1 MAILTFVAPRQIDRQ
16 TASGVGAVIAIVVV
30 YVVALQ
36 GERALPVFWVVG
48 VAFGFIVQRSRF
60 CFVSGF
66 RDLFLMHQG
75 RMMRGILAGLV
86 VATLGFAMVMST
98 VVPNPGTIA
107 MGRAVLPSDA
117 HILPLG
123 IATVVGGM
131 MFGIGM
137 VLAGGCV
144 SGTLY
149 RMGEGYVG
157 SWVALGGVMVG
168 LYAMNRT
175 WNWWW
180 DISISS
186 NPLVW
191 LPTSLSYTGALVLTL
206 GLLTLTLLAVE
217 WWEKRSQYAGFTVP
231 ITVRH
236 ASGESATPTNDLV
249 RLYRAVFRT
258 EWTPIVGGVLLAVV
272 NVLLFIRY
280 RPLGVVGEIS
290 RWSSDIADSAGG
302 GVGTLKGLD
311 GLAGCVARAMEG
323 TWFTDAFMLNAGI
336 IVGAFAAALLSRE
349 FKLRVPRQRR
359 RYVQSLGGG
368 MVMGYGAGLGLGCTI
383 GAFFSAIPSLALNG
397 WVYAASLAVGAYIGV
412 IIIRRFP

>member
-1 MAILTFVAPRQIDRQ
+1 MIMGMTTLTSVAPRQIDRQ
-16 TASGVGAVIAIVVV
+16 TAAGAGVVIAIGVV
-30 YVVALQ
+30 YLVALR
-36 GERALPVFWVVG
+36 GDRALPVFWALG

-60 CFVSGF
+60 CFVAGF

-86 VATLGFAMVMST
+86 VATLGFAMIMAT
-98 VVPNPGTIA
+98 VVPNPGN
-107 MGRAVLPSDA
+107 GVLPSDA

-123 IATVVGGM
+123 IATVIGGL

-180 DISISS
+180 DVSIASDS
-186 NPLVW
+186 FVW
-191 LPTSLSYTGALVLTL
+191 LPTNLGYTGALVLTF
-206 GLLTLTLLAVE
+206 GLLALALLAVG
-217 WWEKRSQYAGFTVP
+217 WWEKRSPYAGFSIPV
-231 ITVRH
+231 TVRH
-236 ASGESATPTNDLV
+236 SSDEAEETPNDVV

-258 EWTPIVGGVLLAVV
+258 EWTPITGGVLLAVV

-290 RWSSDIADSAGG
+290 RWSSDIADSAGA

-311 GLAGCVARAMEG
+311 GLAGCVSRVTEG

-336 IVGAFAAALLSRE
+336 IVGAFAAALLARE
-349 FKLRVPRQRR
+349 FKLRVPRQPR

-368 MVMGYGAGLGLGCTI
+368 VVMGYGAGLGLGCTI

-397 WVYAASLAVGAYIGV
+397 WIYAGALAAGAYIGTS
-412 IIIRRFP
+412 IIRRYP